1 MRIFSSQKFDVII
14 DKFSLPNG
22 KEVEKAYVKH
32 RGSVVIVPFLDKE
45 TIIMIKQYRPIVGK
59 WLYELPAGT
68 IEENEI
74 EENTAK
80 RELEEEIGYKANNL
94 KKLFSFYVSPG
105 VTTEIMHV
113 YIAKD
118 LVKTSQHLEEYE
130 IIEPFEI
137 KLGDAIKMVL
147 DGKIEDGKT
156 MLTLLFISQKYQ
168 ELLTL
173 QLI

>member
-1 MRIFSSQKFDVII
+1 MKIFSSPKFDVII
-14 DKFSLPNG
+14 DKFKLPNG

-32 RGSVVIVPFLDKE
+32 RGSAVIVPFIDKE
-45 TIIMIKQYRPIVGK
+45 TIIMIKQYRPVVNK

-68 IEENEI
+68 IDEGENE
-74 EENTAK
+74 ETTAK
-80 RELEEEIGYKANNL
+80 RELEEEIGYQAKSVT
-94 KKLFSFYVSPG
+94 KLFSFYVSPG

-113 YIAKD
+113 FIAKE

-130 IIEPFEI
+130 VIEPFEI
-137 KLGDAIKMVL
+137 KLRDAINMVL
-147 DGKIEDGKT
+147 DGKLEDGKT

-168 ELLTL
+168 ELLAR

>member
-1 MRIFSSQKFDVII
+1 MKIFSSQKFDVII
-14 DKFSLPNG
+14 DKFNLPNG

-32 RGSVVIVPFLDKE
+32 RGSAVIVPFVDKE
-45 TIIMIKQYRPIVGK
+45 TIIMIKQYRPVVNK

-68 IEENEI
+68 IDEGENE
-74 EENTAK
+74 ETTAK
-80 RELEEEIGYKANNL
+80 RELEEEIGYQAKSVT
-94 KKLFSFYVSPG
+94 KLFSFYVSPG

-113 YIAKD
+113 FVAKE

-130 IIEPFEI
+130 VIEPFEI
-137 KLGDAIKMVL
+137 KLRDAVNMVL
-147 DGKIEDGKT
+147 DGKLEDGKT

-168 ELLTL
+168 DLLAH